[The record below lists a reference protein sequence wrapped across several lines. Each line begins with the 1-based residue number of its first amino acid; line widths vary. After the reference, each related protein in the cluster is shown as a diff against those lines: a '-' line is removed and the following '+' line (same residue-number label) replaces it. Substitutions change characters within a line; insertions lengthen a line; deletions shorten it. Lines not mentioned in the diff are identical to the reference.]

1 MPVIDRA
8 QVAAALP
15 RYTLGDQL
23 GAGAFSLVLAARQDD
38 LDRPVAVKISAAG
51 SWGGAARRGGAAAR
65 LRGRGGHPPRARGA
79 ADPRAAP

>member
-51 SWGGAARRGGAAAR
+51 SSAAAARRGAAAAR
-65 LRGRGGHPPRARGA
+65 RHGRRGDPPNARG
-79 ADPRAAP
+79 